1 VGSLFTVLGDDL
13 NALVTFDREEQKMYM
28 IPIAITDSGTPPM
41 TGTST
46 LTVEIGDVNDNA
58 MKEGHSSIF
67 VYNYKG
73 EAPDTKIGRVFVDDP
88 DDWDLADKIFLWKNG
103 VQHNNFSLD
112 HDTGMITM
120 LQGTSD
126 GFFLLMFTVSCLMLC
141 CLVKKVI
148 TFVII

>member
-1 VGSLFTVLGDDL
+1 LFTVLGDDL

-73 EAPDTKIGRVFVDDP
+73 EAPDTKIGRVYVDDP
-88 DDWDLADKIFLWKNG
+88 DDWDLGDKKFSWKDG
-103 VQHNNFSLD
+103 LHHINFVLD
-112 HDTGMITM
+112 YDTGMITM
-120 LQGTSD
+120 LQGTRD
-126 GFFLLMFTVSCLMLC
+126 GSFLLTFTVSCLILC
-141 CLVKKVI
+141 CLWKEV
-148 TFVII
+148 TEFS

>member
-1 VGSLFTVLGDDL
+1 LFTLLGADL
-13 NALVTFDREEQKMYM
+13 EALVTFDREEQKMYM
-28 IPIAITDSGTPPM
+28 IPIAISDSGSPPM

-73 EAPDTKIGRVFVDDP
+73 EAPDTTIGRVYVDDP
-88 DDWDLADKIFLWKNG
+88 DDWDLGDKVFAWKDG
-103 VQHNNFSLD
+103 VQHNNFELD

-126 GFFLLMFTVSCLMLC
+126 NSFLLMFTVSCFTLP
-141 CLVKKVI
+141 CL
-148 TFVII
+148 

>member
-1 VGSLFTVLGDDL
+1 MLGSQDL
-13 NALVTFDREEQKMYM
+13 EARVTFDREVQKKYM
-28 IPIAITDSGTPPM
+28 IPIAISDNGSPSM

-73 EAPDTKIGRVFVDDP
+73 EAPNTEIGRVYVEDP
-88 DDWDLADKIFLWKNG
+88 DDWDLGDKHFSWKDG
-103 VQHNNFSLD
+103 MQHPNFNLD
-112 HDTGMITM
+112 YNTGMITM

-126 GFFLLMFTVSCLMLC
+126 NSFLLKFTVSGFALSVTLIS
-141 CLVKKVI
+141 KIKS
-148 TFVII
+148 

>member
-1 VGSLFTVLGDDL
+1 MFTVLGDDL
-13 NALVTFDREEQKMYM
+13 NALITFDREEQKMYM
-28 IPIAITDSGTPPM
+28 IPIAITDSGSPPM

-73 EAPDTKIGRVFVDDP
+73 EIPDTEIGRVYVEDP
-88 DDWDLADKIFLWKNG
+88 DDWDLEDKQFFWKDG
-103 VQHNNFSLD
+103 IHHNNFVLD

-120 LQGTSD
+120 LHGTSNNT
-126 GFFLLMFTVSCLMLC
+126 FLLMFTVSCLILC
-141 CLVKKVI
+141 YLWKEVI
-148 TFVII
+148 AFVII

>member
-1 VGSLFTVLGDDL
+1 LFIVLGDDL

-28 IPIAITDSGTPPM
+28 IPIAITDSGSPPM

-73 EAPDTKIGRVFVDDP
+73 EAPDTIIGRVYVDDP
-88 DDWDLADKIFLWKNG
+88 DDWDLGDKVFFWKDGEQHSNFL
-103 VQHNNFSLD
+103 LD

-126 GFFLLMFTVSCLMLC
+126 GSFLLMFTVSCLILC
-141 CLVKKVI
+141 CLCKEVI
-148 TFVII
+148 AFVIV

>member
-1 VGSLFTVLGDDL
+1 MFTVLDEDL

-73 EAPDTKIGRVFVDDP
+73 ETPNTEIGRVYVDDP
-88 DDWDLADKIFLWKNG
+88 DDWDLEDKKFFWKDG
-103 VQHNNFSLD
+103 MHHSNFVLD

-120 LQGTSD
+120 LQGTSND
-126 GFFLLMFTVSCLMLC
+126 TFLLMFSVSCLILC
-141 CLVKKVI
+141 
-148 TFVII
+148 

>member
-1 VGSLFTVLGDDL
+1 LFTVLGDDL
-13 NALVTFDREEQKMYM
+13 EARVTFDREEQKKYM
-28 IPIAITDSGTPPM
+28 IPIAISDSGSPPM

-73 EAPDTKIGRVFVDDP
+73 EAPNTKIGRVYVDDP
-88 DDWDLADKIFLWKNG
+88 DDWDLGNKTFAWKGG
-103 VQHNNFSLD
+103 VQHENFELD

-120 LQGTSD
+120 LQGTSNSS
-126 GFFLLMFTVSCLMLC
+126 FLLTFTVSCSTVP
-141 CLVKKVI
+141 CL
-148 TFVII
+148 